1 MFRAKQSAMTL
12 LVAASLLP
20 VSGQAAECSAS
31 ALPLPKAAPSCQD
44 DGVLHLL
51 GNAIRTA
58 NTLPAH
64 MHLGFHNVR
73 TLAPKTGPAG
83 QRKGA
88 NTAGRP
94 VVCRAGLT
102 LINDRSLLRTDTLD
116 VRYTI
121 TPSAEGEGYGVE
133 FTPVRARK

>member
-1 MFRAKQSAMTL
+1 MFRAKQSAITL

-20 VSGQAAECSAS
+20 VSGQAAECPAPV
-31 ALPLPKAAPSCQD
+31 LPQPKVAPPCQD
-44 DGVLHLL
+44 AGVLHLL
-51 GNAIRTA
+51 GNTIRTA

-83 QRKGA
+83 KRKGA
-88 NTAGRP
+88 DTAGRP

-102 LINDRSLLRTDTLD
+102 LINGQSLLRTDTLD

-121 TPSAEGEGYGVE
+121 TPSAGGEGYGVE
-133 FTPVRARK
+133 FSPVRAKK